1 MRDADHPTSSLN
13 AEEPTLKEPLPT
25 PTVPD
30 YASSVAPYGSLAPD
44 DGVGALVTAVAPES
58 PADDLGIE
66 CGMRVLTVNGT
77 PLTDMIVWLWE
88 SDGNEVE
95 IEVFDPRDNT
105 VTPAILERFPGEEW
119 GLEFDGAVFDG
130 MRTCVNACVFC
141 FMNMLPKESRNTLT
155 IRDDDYRLSFLQGN
169 FVTLTNMSDLEVDDA
184 IDKMLSPMNVSLHAI
199 TPECRRKLI
208 GRNAPRGI
216 EVLERFLDAGIE
228 IHAQIVL
235 CPGLNDG
242 DELLATLRYVEAH
255 PGITSLAIVPLGFTK
270 HQKRFIASYSDDVE
284 ASRSVVR
291 MLEPFQQRAREVRG
305 ATVFQLADEF
315 YIDAELPV
323 PAAETYDGF
332 PQFYDGIGMLRSFLD
347 EVNELRRDRAD
358 NLSDVGERLAS
369 NDQRVL
375 VVCGEAAQSTFDTF
389 CELFVPT
396 GIVSSHAIKN
406 EYFGGNVNVTGLI
419 CACDLLE
426 QLPHDLGGSIVLA
439 PNVMFNYD
447 GLTLDGVTRDAVT
460 AELEHRGAR
469 VLCAAPAPNLMLDA
483 LI

>member
-1 MRDADHPTSSLN
+1 MRNVDHAAAPLGADEITSKKSLPAPTI
-13 AEEPTLKEPLPT
+13 P
-25 PTVPD
+25 V

-44 DGVGALVTAVAPES
+44 DGAGALVTAVVPES

-66 CGMRVLTVNGT
+66 CGMRILAVNNK

-88 SDGNEVE
+88 SDGDEVE
-95 IEVFDPRDNT
+95 IQVFDPRDNT
-105 VTPAILERFPGEEW
+105 VTPATLERFPGEEW

-141 FMNMLPKESRNTLT
+141 FMNMLPKESRSTLT

-169 FVTLTNMSDLEVDDA
+169 FVTLTNMSDAEVEDA

-208 GRNAPRGI
+208 GRNAARGI

-242 DELLATLRYVEAH
+242 EELLATLRYVEAH

-270 HQKRFIASYSDDVE
+270 HQNRFTASYSDDVE
-284 ASRSVVR
+284 ASRAVVR
-291 MLEPFQQRAREVRG
+291 MLEPFQKRAREARE

-315 YIDAELPV
+315 YVDAELPV
-323 PAAETYDGF
+323 PPAETYDGF

-347 EVNELRRDRAD
+347 EVDELRRDRAD
-358 NLSDVGERLAS
+358 DLSMAGARLVS
-369 NDQRVL
+369 GGQRVL
-375 VVCGEAAQSTFDTF
+375 VVCGESAQSTFDVF
-389 CELFVPT
+389 CEAFAPM
-396 GIVSSHAIKN
+396 GIVESYAVKN

-419 CACDLLE
+419 CACDLIA
-426 QLPHDLGGSIVLA
+426 QLPQELSATTVLV
-439 PNVMFNYD
+439 PDVMFNYD
-447 GLTLDGVTRDAVT
+447 GLTLDGITRDAVT
-460 AELEHRGAR
+460 SELECRHAR
-469 VLCAAPAPNLMLDA
+469 VLYATPSPKLLLDV